1 MQGDLGG
8 GHAVDVGA
16 DGVEDRAQCVVH
28 EVEHENQA
36 DGAQPAGVLEERR
49 GDERVGGLVDV
60 EGECH
65 EQQQGDHEH
74 PPCHVREEQGEECG
88 GEAEDHEAECVNLLP
103 VAALGRQGL
112 EQDRQEQDGDGRDQ
126 EQELPCDGAEHAGC
140 EHADGCGKLVCCGE
154 QTEEDDLQIV
164 TQVLGGHHQE
174 GGTCHLFAC
183 GLQHACDDHG
193 PQVCGEEV
201 VCHETEDGA
210 DEQRH
215 ETDGHKLTQGDEIA
229 QGTVDEATE
238 HLNAA
243 IEALQSQYV
252 LMNIPYAAF
261 YQAEVHND
269 VPVDAFTSATKNKT
283 RTASL
288 SGGSYHVNA
297 DGSDITGIT
306 FPVKVTEGMDLSK
319 YTKVTDEDSVE
330 ITVTNR
336 GQTSTTTYT
345 GKDALYENASYAYY
359 TLHEVPSYYKEAS
372 VDADGNVTFGA
383 VQGTEAAKLEN
394 VTAELSTNS
403 KYGDYQLDL
412 DGLTD
417 TIKAGEDTV
426 YGVVVS
432 TKEGNDYGMRHLE
445 NIWRVSE
452 LAWSTGFTTSV
463 HNCPTSSEHYKSMMG
478 QTINKITYYTS
489 KGIYEVDADVYVPV
503 KFAYEFSVENASVTS
518 GNASVKL
525 EGLPDD
531 YDAVYTVEGLTGTVS
546 GDTLYFKNAEK
557 GSYTL
562 TVSDKNGKYADLSAD
577 FILYTEEMPA
587 AFNEDTTTPGLFKNG
602 DATDEEFADYL
613 KNITSVTVNGKAYA
627 ASGRGAVVLFNEDGS
642 LKTDAAPF
650 AEGDSFEITVS
661 SLGYQDLSFTWKKSA
676 EEPTPTPTET
686 PTVTPT
692 ETPTVTPTETP
703 TVTPTTAPTTTPT
716 TAPTTIPTT
725 QPTKTPTSTPKATS
739 TPLASN
745 KVSNTSTSKKS
756 DNAKTGDATNIWGW
770 VSMAVASLGAGGLG
784 FKLRGRKKNEDE
796 E

>member
-1 MQGDLGG
+1 M
-8 GHAVDVGA
+8 
-16 DGVEDRAQCVVH
+16 
-28 EVEHENQA
+28 
-36 DGAQPAGVLEERR
+36 
-49 GDERVGGLVDV
+49 
-60 EGECH
+60 
-65 EQQQGDHEH
+65 
-74 PPCHVREEQGEECG
+74 
-88 GEAEDHEAECVNLLP
+88 
-103 VAALGRQGL
+103 
-112 EQDRQEQDGDGRDQ
+112 
-126 EQELPCDGAEHAGC
+126 
-140 EHADGCGKLVCCGE
+140 
-154 QTEEDDLQIV
+154 
-164 TQVLGGHHQE
+164 
-174 GGTCHLFAC
+174 
-183 GLQHACDDHG
+183 
-193 PQVCGEEV
+193 
-201 VCHETEDGA
+201 
-210 DEQRH
+210 
-215 ETDGHKLTQGDEIA
+215 
-229 QGTVDEATE
+229 
-238 HLNAA
+238 
-243 IEALQSQYV
+243 
-252 LMNIPYAAF
+252 
-261 YQAEVHND
+261 
-269 VPVDAFTSATKNKT
+269 
-283 RTASL
+283 
-288 SGGSYHVNA
+288 
-297 DGSDITGIT
+297 
-306 FPVKVTEGMDLSK
+306 
-319 YTKVTDEDSVE
+319 TDEDSVE

-489 KGIYEVDADVYVPV
+489 KGIYEVDAKVYVPV

-531 YDAVYTVEGLTGTVS
+531 YNAVYTVEGLTGTVS

-587 AFNEDTTTPGLFKNG
+587 AFNEDTTTPGLLKNG

-661 SLGYQDLSFTWKKSA
+661 SLGYQDLSFTWKRSA

-686 PTVTPT
+686 PTV
-692 ETPTVTPTETP
+692 TPTVTPTETP

-725 QPTKTPTSTPKATS
+725 QPTKTPTSTPKATF

>member
-1 MQGDLGG
+1 MANQKLLKKVAPVVLSAAMAMTSMPTVAMAADFSDSDVVSD
-8 GHAVDVGA
+8 AVEVEETPDAETEAEVEVDTEEVADDTADVDV
-16 DGVEDRAQCVVH
+16 VEDEDADTAETDSEEDLFSS
-28 EVEHENQA
+28 EVTEDEFSDQA
-36 DGAQPAGVLEERR
+36 
-49 GDERVGGLVDV
+49 GDD
-60 EGECH
+60 
-65 EQQQGDHEH
+65 QTT
-74 PPCHVREEQGEECG
+74 
-88 GEAEDHEAECVNLLP
+88 GEA
-103 VAALGRQGL
+103 
-112 EQDRQEQDGDGRDQ
+112 
-126 EQELPCDGAEHAGC
+126 
-140 EHADGCGKLVCCGE
+140 
-154 QTEEDDLQIV
+154 
-164 TQVLGGHHQE
+164 
-174 GGTCHLFAC
+174 
-183 GLQHACDDHG
+183 
-193 PQVCGEEV
+193 
-201 VCHETEDGA
+201 
-210 DEQRH
+210 
-215 ETDGHKLTQGDEIA
+215 
-229 QGTVDEATE
+229 
-238 HLNAA
+238 
-243 IEALQSQYV
+243 YV
-252 LMNIPYAAF
+252 LMNIPYDDF
-261 YQAEVHND
+261 YKAELKNND
-269 VPVDAFTSATKNKT
+269 VKVDAFTSATLNKS
-283 RTASL
+283 RTAGMMNGNSA
-288 SGGSYHVNA
+288 YHTDVEGTNLA
-297 DGSDITGIT
+297 GVT
-306 FPVKVTEGMDLSK
+306 FPVKVSDLALLK
-319 YTKVTDEDSVE
+319 DQKKVTDDDSVT
-330 ITVTNR
+330 ITVTNK
-336 GQTSTTTYT
+336 GQTASNTYT
-345 GKDALYENASYAYY
+345 GKDSLIENASYSYY
-359 TLHEVPSYYKEAS
+359 VLSEVPGYYKELT
-372 VDADGNVTFGA
+372 VNEDGTFSFGA
-383 VQGTEAAKLEN
+383 TQGTVTTITEG
-394 VTAELSTNS
+394 VTAELMTDS

-445 NIWRVSE
+445 NIWRVSK

-489 KGIYEVDADVYVPV
+489 KGIYEVDAEVYIPV

-546 GDTLYFKNAEK
+546 GNTLYFKNAEK

-587 AFNEDTTTPGLFKNG
+587 AFNEDTTTPGLLKKG

-784 FKLRGRKKNEDE
+784 FKLRGRKKKDDE

>member
-1 MQGDLGG
+1 MTNKKLMKKIAPVVMSA
-8 GHAVDVGA
+8 AVAMTSMPYAVLASDFTDSEVLTDSTDFSVSEEFDAEDAQEEFTTEDVQDA
-16 DGVEDRAQCVVH
+16 FAAEA
-28 EVEHENQA
+28 
-36 DGAQPAGVLEERR
+36 
-49 GDERVGGLVDV
+49 
-60 EGECH
+60 
-65 EQQQGDHEH
+65 QQG
-74 PPCHVREEQGEECG
+74 
-88 GEAEDHEAECVNLLP
+88 EA
-103 VAALGRQGL
+103 
-112 EQDRQEQDGDGRDQ
+112 
-126 EQELPCDGAEHAGC
+126 
-140 EHADGCGKLVCCGE
+140 
-154 QTEEDDLQIV
+154 
-164 TQVLGGHHQE
+164 
-174 GGTCHLFAC
+174 
-183 GLQHACDDHG
+183 
-193 PQVCGEEV
+193 
-201 VCHETEDGA
+201 
-210 DEQRH
+210 
-215 ETDGHKLTQGDEIA
+215 
-229 QGTVDEATE
+229 
-238 HLNAA
+238 
-243 IEALQSQYV
+243 YV
-252 LMNIPYAAF
+252 LMNIPYDDF
-261 YQAEVHND
+261 YKAELKNND
-269 VPVDAFTSATKNKT
+269 VKVDAFTSATLNKSRKSGMMNGNSAYHVDPNGT
-283 RTASL
+283 DVTGVTFPVKVSDLSLLKDQKQVTDSDSVTITVTYKGQTSSNTYTGKDSLIENASYSYYIL
-288 SGGSYHVNA
+288 SETPSYYKELTVNA
-297 DGSDITGIT
+297 DGSYSFSAMKGAQTKTVAIDAAL
-306 FPVKVTEGMDLSK
+306 KTE
-319 YTKVTDEDSVE
+319 
-330 ITVTNR
+330 TN
-336 GQTSTTTYT
+336 
-345 GKDALYENASYAYY
+345 
-359 TLHEVPSYYKEAS
+359 
-372 VDADGNVTFGA
+372 
-383 VQGTEAAKLEN
+383 
-394 VTAELSTNS
+394 
-403 KYGDYQLDL
+403 YGDYELDL
-412 DGLTD
+412 NKEAFAAVIDANTD
-417 TIKAGEDTV
+417 KI
-426 YGVVVS
+426 YGVTVN
-432 TKEGNDYGMRHLE
+432 TTDGTNYGLRHLE

-703 TVTPTTAPTTTPT
+703 TVTPTETPTVTPTTAPTTTPT

>member
-1 MQGDLGG
+1 M
-8 GHAVDVGA
+8 
-16 DGVEDRAQCVVH
+16 
-28 EVEHENQA
+28 
-36 DGAQPAGVLEERR
+36 
-49 GDERVGGLVDV
+49 
-60 EGECH
+60 
-65 EQQQGDHEH
+65 
-74 PPCHVREEQGEECG
+74 
-88 GEAEDHEAECVNLLP
+88 
-103 VAALGRQGL
+103 
-112 EQDRQEQDGDGRDQ
+112 
-126 EQELPCDGAEHAGC
+126 
-140 EHADGCGKLVCCGE
+140 
-154 QTEEDDLQIV
+154 
-164 TQVLGGHHQE
+164 
-174 GGTCHLFAC
+174 
-183 GLQHACDDHG
+183 
-193 PQVCGEEV
+193 
-201 VCHETEDGA
+201 
-210 DEQRH
+210 
-215 ETDGHKLTQGDEIA
+215 
-229 QGTVDEATE
+229 
-238 HLNAA
+238 
-243 IEALQSQYV
+243 
-252 LMNIPYAAF
+252 
-261 YQAEVHND
+261 
-269 VPVDAFTSATKNKT
+269 
-283 RTASL
+283 
-288 SGGSYHVNA
+288 
-297 DGSDITGIT
+297 
-306 FPVKVTEGMDLSK
+306 
-319 YTKVTDEDSVE
+319 
-330 ITVTNR
+330 
-336 GQTSTTTYT
+336 
-345 GKDALYENASYAYY
+345 
-359 TLHEVPSYYKEAS
+359 
-372 VDADGNVTFGA
+372 
-383 VQGTEAAKLEN
+383 
-394 VTAELSTNS
+394 
-403 KYGDYQLDL
+403 
-412 DGLTD
+412 
-417 TIKAGEDTV
+417 
-426 YGVVVS
+426 
-432 TKEGNDYGMRHLE
+432 
-445 NIWRVSE
+445 SE

-503 KFAYEFSVENASVTS
+503 KFTNEFSVENASVTA
-518 GNASVKL
+518 GNTSVKL

-531 YDAVYTVEGLTGTVS
+531 YDAVYTVEGLAGTVS

-587 AFNEDTTTPGLFKNG
+587 AFNEDTTTPGLLKNG

-686 PTVTPT
+686 PTV
-692 ETPTVTPTETP
+692 TPTVTPTETP